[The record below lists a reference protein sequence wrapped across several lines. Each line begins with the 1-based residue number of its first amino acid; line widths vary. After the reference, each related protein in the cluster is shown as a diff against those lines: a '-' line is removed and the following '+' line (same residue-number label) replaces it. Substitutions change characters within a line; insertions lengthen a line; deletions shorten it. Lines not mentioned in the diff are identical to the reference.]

1 MAAVGGT
8 TRSGGDDDAQ
18 QGERSSGHTRPERT
32 RRLQRVGVESLTT
45 FSRRCV
51 TDSN

>member
-32 RRLQRVGVESLTT
+32 RRVRMSAVGGELTDPA
-45 FSRRCV
+45 FG
-51 TDSN
+51 